1 MGGTDSFLRGGSASE
16 TLPCPSFIMQMLTIF
31 QSPFFLSVHQELIT
45 ICSQV
50 EWFSKCGS
58 GTSTISIAVNLF
70 GLQLPRWV

>member
-1 MGGTDSFLRGGSASE
+1 
-16 TLPCPSFIMQMLTIF
+16 MQRLIIF
-31 QSPFFLSVHQELIT
+31 QNPFFLRVDQELIT

-70 GLQLPRWV
+70 GLQLPWWV